1 MDFVDGKVA
10 PVFLLNEQSLSQCLP
25 SRKKKKSN
33 LLILRGS
40 KESILLKSKNQEDQC
55 KVIKEIYISIV
66 MWGL

>member
-1 MDFVDGKVA
+1 MFEGEDYFK
-10 PVFLLNEQSLSQCLP
+10 EE
-25 SRKKKKSN
+25 KKKSN

-55 KVIKEIYISIV
+55 KVIKEIYTSIG